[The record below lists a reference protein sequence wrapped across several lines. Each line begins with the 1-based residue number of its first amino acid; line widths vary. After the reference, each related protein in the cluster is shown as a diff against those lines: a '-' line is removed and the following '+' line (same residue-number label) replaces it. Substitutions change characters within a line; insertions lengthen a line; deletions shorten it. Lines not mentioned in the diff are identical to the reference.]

1 MTAGPVPHLGPH
13 VANHSTDVDRFVGR
27 SLGRRR
33 YAVVAR
39 IAQGGMAT
47 VYRAHDRQLDRVVA
61 VKVPRPDFARDRA
74 FCEQFRREARAAARL
89 AHPNVVAVHDSGEER
104 GLPWIVMEYV
114 DGQTLRA
121 LLEARGRLDLETTA
135 ELLGEVAD
143 ALDHAHRHGIAHL
156 DVKPENVLITTDSVK
171 VADFGLARAAHGT
184 RDHAP
189 AGTAQYCAPE
199 VLRGGAVDGRA
210 DVYSLG
216 VVAYECLTGRAPFS
230 GADVGQVTWQ
240 VLHGRV
246 PTPSRLVQSIPE
258 RADAAVWQ
266 ATEPDPAR
274 RFNRASE
281 LAAAIGAPRR
291 RVDQALLAAPPPPAS
306 PAPPPARLD
315 TVVAPPARADTTVGV
330 ADARAPSPAV
340 WPGTDGRRVPSRP
353 TTGQVPRPRPRPRPA
368 RRRRGGWLAVLLA
381 LAVLLPGGALL
392 WDNVVAPA
400 LPAPNLVGQ
409 DLKRATRIL
418 RDGHLKV
425 SVAQAVASATVQK
438 GKVAEQS
445 PPAGSSVRRW
455 STVRLTPS
463 LGIIVPPL
471 KGQSP
476 AKAGAALDNL
486 GLRWHQVLTPSLTVP
501 VGQVAGTRPKAG
513 TPVGGDQRVDLL
525 VSTGKPRAQ
534 VPGVKGQPVDQALA
548 ALRGAHLEP
557 RTVKVFDASA
567 PAGQVVAVNPPP
579 GLTVSWGTTVQVY
592 VSKGPDLVVV
602 PDVRG
607 RPRGQ
612 AEALLRAAGLRW
624 QYSFGLGGSVVR
636 QDPNQGEKVPRDST
650 VKLTV
655 NFL

>member
-1 MTAGPVPHLGPH
+1 
-13 VANHSTDVDRFVGR
+13 VAEHSTDVDRFVGR
-27 SLGRRR
+27 SLSRRR

-39 IAQGGMAT
+39 IARGGMAT

-61 VKVPRPDFARDRA
+61 VKVPRPEFARDRA

-171 VADFGLARAAHGT
+171 VADFGLARAAQGA
-184 RDHAP
+184 RDHAL

-216 VVAYECLTGRAPFS
+216 VVAYECLTGRAPFG

-246 PTPSRLVQSIPE
+246 PAPSRLVQSIPE
-258 RADAAVWQ
+258 LADAAVWR

-274 RFNRASE
+274 RFGRASE

-291 RVDQALLAAPPPPAS
+291 RVDQALLAASPLLPS

-315 TVVAPPARADTTVGV
+315 TVVAPAARMDTTIGV
-330 ADARAPSPAV
+330 AAARAPSSAGWPAV
-340 WPGTDGRRVPSRP
+340 DGRRAPSRP
-353 TTGQVPRPRPRPRPA
+353 TTGQVPRPRPA
-368 RRRRGGWLAVLLA
+368 RRRGRRRGGWLAALLA
-381 LAVLLPGGALL
+381 LAVVLPGGALL
-392 WDNVVAPA
+392 WDKVVAPA

-409 DLKRATRIL
+409 KLDLAKSTL
-418 RDGHLKV
+418 RDRHLKV
-425 SVAQAVASATVQK
+425 SVARPVASPTVPEDM
-438 GKVAEQS
+438 VAEQS
-445 PPAGSSVRRW
+445 PAPGTSVRRW

-463 LGIIVPPL
+463 LGILLPAL

-486 GLRWHQVLTPSLTVP
+486 GLRWHQVPAPSLTVP

-513 TPVGGDQRVDLL
+513 TAVGKDQRVDLL
-525 VSTGKPRAQ
+525 VSIGMPQVQ
-534 VPGVKGQPVDQALA
+534 VPGVNGQPVDQALA

-557 RTVKVFDASA
+557 RTTKVFDPTA
-567 PAGQVVAVNPPP
+567 PAGQVIAVDPPP
-579 GLTVSWGTTVQVY
+579 GLTVSWGTTVTVS

-602 PDVRG
+602 PDVVG
-607 RPRGQ
+607 KSRGQ
-612 AEALLRAAGLRW
+612 AEDLLRAAGLHW
-624 QYSFGLGGSVVR
+624 QYSFGLGGTVVR
-636 QDPNQGEKVPRDST
+636 QDPNPGEKAPRASD